1 MLGFAETKLLIA
13 PKLFRGFDHE
23 TMAPALQP
31 KLSKLQH
38 IIVVD
43 GEGANSF
50 DQALLYRPDRRASP
64 DQMAVLMFTSGTTG
78 SPRGVMHCFNTL
90 LACNIALAGRFGL
103 DSNDSMLVCSPLAH
117 MTGSRR
123 ARRCTAELT
132 KRIATGESNEDVN
145 DMCRADRATVPAGY
159 L

>member
-43 GEGANSF
+43 GEAANSF
-50 DQALLYRPDRRASP
+50 DQALLSGSDRLGPAPDRPDRRASP
-64 DQMAVLMFTSGTTG
+64 DQMMVLMFTSGTTG
-78 SPRGVMHCFNTL
+78 SPKGVMHCLNTL
-90 LACNIALAGRFGL
+90 LACNIALAARFGL
-103 DSNDSMLVCSPLAH
+103 DSNDSVLVCSPLAQ
-117 MTGSRR
+117 MTGFAAGTPLHCRTHETNRNRR
-123 ARRCTAELT
+123 
-132 KRIATGESNEDVN
+132 I
-145 DMCRADRATVPAGY
+145 
-159 L
+159 